1 MPLKKKI
8 SLRLSSSKENS
19 HFFIVFAQKML
30 DIQTKHFY
38 ICRNENQGLLGM
50 DELLKILKALSDK
63 NRLRI
68 VKMLQQKNLCV
79 CEMTDILGLATS
91 TVSNHLSILKDAD
104 IISDLKDGKWI
115 DYYLNTRT
123 KNIFLNGLLPLLTF
137 WLNNDAQVQADLQKL
152 KTTNRLNLC
161 KV

>member
-1 MPLKKKI
+1 
-8 SLRLSSSKENS
+8 
-19 HFFIVFAQKML
+19 
-30 DIQTKHFY
+30 
-38 ICRNENQGLLGM
+38 M